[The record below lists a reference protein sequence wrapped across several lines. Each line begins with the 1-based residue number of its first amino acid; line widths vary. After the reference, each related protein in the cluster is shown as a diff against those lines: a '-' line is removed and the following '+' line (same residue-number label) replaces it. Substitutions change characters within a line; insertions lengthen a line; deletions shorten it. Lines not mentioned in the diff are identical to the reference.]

1 MELQPLLVTTLPA
14 SAGDT
19 FLPPLV
25 ATDEAFVVIHC
36 HRNHFLHAASSKS
49 SRTAAGV
56 GWGKGKTAC
65 RGRCW
70 EENGTLFS
78 ISSFWKGQKNGDGF
92 ADLEESNF
100 S

>member
-1 MELQPLLVTTLPA
+1 MELQSLLVTTPSA
-14 SAGDT
+14 SVGDT

-25 ATDEAFVVIHC
+25 ATHQAFVVIHC

-49 SRTAAGV
+49 CQTAAGIA
-56 GWGKGKTAC
+56 WGKGKTVC

-78 ISSFWKGQKNGDGF
+78 ISSFWKGEKNGHGF
-92 ADLEESNF
+92 ADLEEGNLS
-100 S
+100 